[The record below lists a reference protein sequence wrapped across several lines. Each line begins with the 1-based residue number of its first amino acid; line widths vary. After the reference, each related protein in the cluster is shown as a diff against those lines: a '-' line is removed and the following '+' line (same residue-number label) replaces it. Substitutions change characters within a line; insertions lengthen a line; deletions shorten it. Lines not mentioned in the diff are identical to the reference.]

1 MNKFI
6 PQILIIS
13 LIMVSCVSKKKYVAL
28 VSKLQ
33 DTKVNLK
40 KTTLEK
46 NALKAKF
53 SKIESRIYNYNKRI
67 NSLSDEN
74 VSIDRN
80 SLKFTNNNFTV
91 LSKQQKKSLN
101 KTLTKVDVNKLSK
114 AKNLK
119 DSINL
124 ALDYNLKNSMKSA
137 GLYNDNDI
145 NINVENTVVMISV
158 SDKLLFSSGS
168 SKVNKKAEPLL
179 QKLVDVINSEPSMDV
194 MVEGHTDSQSIK
206 TASIKDNWDLSV
218 QRATAIV
225 RLLENKYF
233 VKSKRLIA
241 SGRGSSMPLVDNN
254 SKENRAKNRRTR
266 IVILPN
272 LDKFFALLAND

>member
-1 MNKFI
+1 
-6 PQILIIS
+6 
-13 LIMVSCVSKKKYVAL
+13 MVSCVSKKKYVAL